1 MADSYNRYGFRRYV
15 PVGERRDRAEKELA
29 KMRGKGVSVQPVRI
43 EGRQIART
51 FWGKAWCEHLESF
64 SDFENRLPRGR
75 TYVRNGSVCHLE
87 IERGK
92 VRARVQGS
100 QMYEV
105 SIDVTPLA
113 PAAWKAVTKQCT
125 GKISSLID
133 LLQGRLSEGVMQV
146 VTDREKGLF
155 PKPREIHL
163 DCSCPD
169 WAVMCKH
176 VAAALYG
183 VGARLDEKPELLF
196 LLRGVDHRELIEA
209 RAEEAVQAAVRQGKG
224 RRLDEADIAD
234 VFGLE
239 LEDATPAK
247 AARKR
252 KKVNGAPKKKAA
264 AKRAPAKKLAQR
276 QRAGTVE
283 ES

>member
-15 PVGERRDRAEKELA
+15 PVGERRDKAEKELA

-264 AKRAPAKKLAQR
+264 AKRKGGGPKPRAQ
-276 QRAGTVE
+276 G
-283 ES
+283 